1 MSSSSD
7 ELPSPLPA
15 TRLHRPPDHYSP
27 SQYGLSVALEPTSY
41 RDVIRLERIYN
52 F

>member
-15 TRLHRPPDHYSP
+15 TRPRRAPDRYSP
-27 SQYGLSVALEPTSY
+27 SQYGLSIALTDA
-41 RDVIRLERIYN
+41 RKRIVSPESVPAKA
-52 F
+52 